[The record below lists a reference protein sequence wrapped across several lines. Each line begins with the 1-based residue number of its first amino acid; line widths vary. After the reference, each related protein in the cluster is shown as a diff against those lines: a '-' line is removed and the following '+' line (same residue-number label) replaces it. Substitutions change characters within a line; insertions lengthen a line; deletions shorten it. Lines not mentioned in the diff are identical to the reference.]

1 MHSAFY
7 NIYIHFFLVPDEAL
21 LVFPYAQLSM
31 WHGRCADSGGGAS
44 GSATASQTAFLVQ
57 HCAIT
62 ASIT

>member
-1 MHSAFY
+1 
-7 NIYIHFFLVPDEAL
+7 
-21 LVFPYAQLSM
+21 M

-62 ASIT
+62 ASITSSTYPVDQDTYVCNKKPQTKECF